1 MIIVPTAYVPGE
13 FYAKVNRPGGGVCVS
28 SQLQMFTVAFIDTIN
43 SRW

>member
-13 FYAKVNRPGGGVCVS
+13 LYAKVNRPGGGVCVS
-28 SQLQMFTVAFIDTIN
+28 SQLQIFTVASTDIVN